1 MTDTAEDIW
10 LTQNQ
15 TYLSAAVTWIKL
27 KLGQLA
33 AQNHS
38 KKQQSAAGRPLF
50 SLRGNQ
56 AEADATDVK
65 KVSDREIEQA
75 AEALQQAANIS
86 PPPALVQLE
95 AQHRFG
101 LSQFEKNLLLLC
113 LAMEMSTEVA
123 DLCAKAQGR
132 ADRAYPT
139 FALALV
145 LFPEESD
152 RAALSSQGPL
162 RHWQLVE
169 IIQPGSQTLLN
180 SSLRIDERIANYLFG
195 LPGDLDDRL
204 MPLIAPVVS
213 QETTAW
219 PDSQQQVLHQ
229 LDRQLMKGM
238 ESTILMGKASAST
251 IQLVGEDAPS
261 QLALAKQAVE
271 AVNGVLYRLPAELLP
286 QQFSEIEVL
295 ARLWARETRLPPQ
308 PWRQTVHQ
316 TGPQQQ
322 TITPT
327 PLVLFLDAYAIDE
340 GQGAIRQA
348 LLQFLHRTEG
358 ICLLCSQ
365 DRQQR
370 VNQSAPVV
378 EILKPTAAEQR
389 LLWQQVVERL
399 IDGLRAQTG
408 ERADGYQELA
418 ALFSAQMALPE
429 IAPDSPALLAS
440 QFHLNSL
447 TIQQV
452 GETVF
457 EEMVQVGEME
467 RRSPDE
473 LAEGLASLEIWLI
486 KLPDV
491 ANAVLLWQMTI
502 AARLKRVLYVPHWWL
517 WETCLSVTRP
527 RLTQLAQRLEV
538 KATWA
543 QLVLPTEPMRSLR
556 QIVDQVQQRSTVYEQ
571 WGFQARM
578 NRGMGISALFSGES
592 GTGKTMAAEVI
603 ANALRLDLYRIDLSA
618 VVSKYI
624 GETEKNL
631 RRLFDAAENSGAILF
646 FDEADA
652 LFGKRSEVRDSHD
665 RYANIE
671 INYLLQRIE
680 AYRGLAILATNMKS
694 ALDSAFMRRLR
705 FSVVFPFPDVAQR
718 QEMWRKAFPPETPTQ
733 GLNYARLA
741 RLNLTGGNIHSIAL
755 NAAFAAAQMGSSVT
769 MELVL
774 AAARTEFLKLERP
787 INEAE
792 FRWRRSSSGRG
803 LRSPSEIARSTAM
816 AKVE

>member
-1 MTDTAEDIW
+1 MSDKAEEIW
-10 LTQNQ
+10 LAQNQ
-15 TYLSAAVTWIKL
+15 DYLSAAVTWLKL
-27 KLGQLA
+27 KLKRLA
-33 AQNHS
+33 AQGHS
-38 KKQQSAAGRPLF
+38 TGRKSPIGRPRF
-50 SLRGNQ
+50 NLRGNQ
-56 AEADATDVK
+56 GEAEAPAAVEK
-65 KVSDREIEQA
+65 ASDRDIEQA
-75 AEALQQAANIS
+75 AEALEQAANMS
-86 PPPALVQLE
+86 PPPALVQLG

-101 LSQFEKNLLLLC
+101 LSQFEQNTLLLC
-113 LAMEMSTEVA
+113 LAMEMDMAFSG
-123 DLCAKAQGR
+123 LCAKAQGSV
-132 ADRAYPT
+132 DRTYPT
-139 FALALV
+139 FALALA
-145 LFPEESD
+145 LFPEEGD
-152 RAALSSQGPL
+152 RGALSSQGPL

-169 IIQPGSQTLLN
+169 MIQPGAQALLN

-195 LPGDLDDRL
+195 LPSDLDDRL
-204 MPLIAPVVS
+204 MPLIALVT
-213 QETTAW
+213 QHKATTW
-219 PDSQQQVLHQ
+219 PDSQQQVLRQ
-229 LDRQLMKGM
+229 LDRHLMKGI
-238 ESTILMGKASAST
+238 EAAIFTDGASAST

-261 QLALAKQAVE
+261 QLALAQQAVK
-271 AVNGVLYRLPAELLP
+271 AVGGVLYRLPAELLP
-286 QQFSEIEVL
+286 QQVSEIEVL

-308 PWRQTVHQ
+308 PWQQTVYQ
-316 TGPQQQ
+316 TGHQQQ

-327 PLVLFLDAYAIDE
+327 PLVLFLDAYALE
-340 GQGAIRQA
+340 ESQAAVRQA
-348 LLQFLHRTEG
+348 LLQFLHRTAG
-358 ICLLCSQ
+358 ICLLCSA

-370 VNQSAPVV
+370 VDQSAPVV

-389 LLWQQVVERL
+389 LLWQQVVEGL
-399 IDGLRAQTG
+399 IDGLSAQAGTAEG
-408 ERADGYQELA
+408 QQALA
-418 ALFSAQMALPE
+418 AALQAQQALPG

-452 GETVF
+452 GKTVL
-457 EEMVQVGEME
+457 EEMMQMGM
-467 RRSPDE
+467 RSAEGGVSPLPDE
-473 LAEGLASLEIWLI
+473 LDEGLVSLETFLI
-486 KLPDV
+486 KLPDM
-491 ANAVLLWQMTI
+491 ANTVLLRRVAI
-502 AARLKRVLYVPHWWL
+502 AARLKQLLYVPHWWL
-517 WETCLSVTRP
+517 WETCLDVTRP
-527 RLTQLAQRLEV
+527 RLTQLAQRLET

-543 QLVLPTEPMRSLR
+543 QLVLPTEPMKSLR

-718 QEMWRKAFPPETPTQ
+718 QVMWRKAFPPETPTQ
-733 GLNYARLA
+733 GLNYVRLA

-755 NAAFAAAQMGSSVT
+755 NAAFAAAQLGSSVT

-792 FRWRRSSSGRG
+792 FRWRRS
-803 LRSPSEIARSTAM
+803 PSENAHATVMVRR
-816 AKVE
+816 

>member
-10 LTQNQ
+10 LAQNQ
-15 TYLSAAVTWIKL
+15 AYLSAAVTWLKL

-75 AEALQQAANIS
+75 AEALKQAANIS

-95 AQHRFG
+95 EQHRFG

-132 ADRAYPT
+132 ANRPYPT

-145 LFPEESD
+145 LFPEGSD

-162 RHWQLVE
+162 RHWQLLE
-169 IIQPGSQTLLN
+169 IIQPGSQALLN

-219 PDSQQQVLHQ
+219 PDSQQQVLRQ

-238 ESTILMGKASAST
+238 ESTILMGRASAST

-286 QQFSEIEVL
+286 QQVSEIEVL

-308 PWRQTVHQ
+308 PWVKTVHQ
-316 TGPQQQ
+316 TAPAQH

-327 PLVLFLDAYAIDE
+327 PLVLFVDAYAIDE
-340 GQGAIRQA
+340 SQGAIRQA

-365 DRQQR
+365 DRPQQG
-370 VNQSAPVV
+370 NQGDRVV

-389 LLWQQVVERL
+389 SLWQQVVERL
-399 IDGLRAQTG
+399 IGKLNAQTG
-408 ERADGYQELA
+408 AHAEACSELA
-418 ALFSAQMALPE
+418 ALLSAQTTLPE
-429 IAPDSPALLAS
+429 IAPDSPGLLAS

-452 GETVF
+452 GEMVLSEMRRAGGRQQNLVV
-457 EEMVQVGEME
+457 EE
-467 RRSPDE
+467 SLDE
-473 LAEGLASLEIWLI
+473 LAEGLASLETFLV

-491 ANAVLLWQMTI
+491 ANAVLLWQVAI
-502 AARLKRVLYVPHWWL
+502 AVRLKRLLYLPHWWL
-517 WETCLSVTRP
+517 WETCLTVTRP
-527 RLTQLAQRLEV
+527 RLTQLAQRLET
-538 KATWA
+538 KATWG
-543 QLVLPTEPMRSLR
+543 QLVLPTEPMRSLQ
-556 QIVDQVQQRSTVYEQ
+556 QIVDQVQQRNTVYER

-705 FSVVFPFPDVAQR
+705 FSVVFPFPDGVQR
-718 QEMWRKAFPPETPTQ
+718 QVMWRKAFPPETPTQ

-792 FRWRRSSSGRG
+792 FRWRRS
-803 LRSPSEIARSTAM
+803 PSENARSAVM
-816 AKVE
+816 VRR